1 MLECQPRTTQHY
13 QLQWDEWG
21 MPTICSTTMSGLC
34 QGWGFAQTFLNPNLL
49 LLAYLRGQGRSA
61 EYVGEHSG
69 PGLSAITKQPNGV
82 DYLQSDRLVRNL
94 QIPQLAEDAWEVQ
107 DDEIKAYLK
116 AFSAGINECRHDH
129 ADRFDSRLRDMG
141 DVTPQMVLGHTLN
154 TLLGFQLMIRLPTI
168 ANWMKGEEVTFPSW
182 QDFASAGSN
191 ACAIGSSKSK
201 EGHPM
206 VAINPHTQWDVDL
219 NTFTEAR
226 LELTDGS
233 GFCFQGA
240 AMLGWP
246 LPMMGCNG
254 HLGYGG
260 TVNTQSGI
268 TFYDLGVD
276 NGQFELDG
284 VLKSLGLTEETIK
297 VRLDSGTFD
306 CLTHTV
312 SFSAPHNAHAIATR
326 DGRSLMVNLGCRN
339 QLSLL
344 RQFYDMMSAQSLTEY
359 QDALKQHQLPLF
371 NNIYAGRDVSDQ
383 SGHIHFSWH
392 TLAPQREK
400 GSWADW
406 WQVLDGHRSDNI
418 PQGQVNYDQL
428 FKCTDP
434 DSGWLQNCNDSPH
447 FTTLPSPFELKDFP
461 DWLCPVFSNIRGQSF
476 SRLLTEQEQFDLDSF
491 IKAKLSTRVELALRV
506 VPQLCN
512 AINEDQ
518 SKTLQACKQ
527 VLTSW
532 DCHTNPDSR
541 GAYLFL
547 HWLLNLDIVDSNASP
562 LFADSYDQALA
573 ADPEHHMKAL
583 QKPGK
588 IADMSHAIAT
598 LEKAAGIVTDE
609 GHGLDVAWGDALTM
623 SHGKYS
629 FPAVGGPGDP
639 MGIIS
644 AIPLKPTLR
653 PFIKGGALPANR
665 IENEG
670 GETFVMVAQFTPEGV
685 EGGSF
690 VSYGQSSHPNS
701 KHFGDQL
708 ALVSRRQLRPFKI
721 NKQQS

>member
-1 MLECQPRTTQHY
+1 MSECQPRTTQHY

-21 MPTICSTTMSGLC
+21 MPTIQADTITGLC
-34 QGWGFAQTFLNPNLL
+34 RGWGFAQVFLNPNLL

-61 EYVGEHSG
+61 EYVGAHSDFG
-69 PGLSAITKQPNGV
+69 ASNLTKQPDGV
-82 DYLQSDRLVRNL
+82 DFLQSDVLVRSL
-94 QIPQLAEDAWEVQ
+94 QIPQLADEAWSNQ
-107 DDEIKAYLK
+107 DDEVKACIT
-116 AFSAGINECRHDH
+116 AFATGVNECREEYPE
-129 ADRFDSRLRDMG
+129 RFDSRLRD
-141 DVTPQMVLGHTLN
+141 VKITPKAVLGHTLN
-154 TLLGFQLMIRLPTI
+154 ILIGFQMMLRLPTI
-168 ANWMKGEEVTFPSW
+168 TTWIQGEGATLPSW

-206 VAINPHTQWDVDL
+206 LAINPHTQWDVDL
-219 NTFTEAR
+219 NTFSEAR

-246 LPMMGCNG
+246 MPMMGCNG

-268 TFYDLGVD
+268 TFYELSAD

-284 VLKSLGLTEETIK
+284 VKQNLGLNGEAIK
-297 VRLDSGTFD
+297 VRTENGGQEVHQHMVAYSST
-306 CLTHTV
+306 
-312 SFSAPHNAHAIATR
+312 HNAHVIATR
-326 DGRSLMVNLGCRN
+326 DEKLLLINVGSRGNVC
-339 QLSLL
+339 LL
-344 RQFYDMMSAQSLTEY
+344 RQLLDMMRAQSLADF
-359 QDALKQHQLPLF
+359 QVALKHHQLPLF
-371 NNIYAGRDVSDQ
+371 NTIYAGRDSQDQ
-383 SGHIHFSWH
+383 SGHIQFSWH

-406 WQVLDGHRSDNI
+406 WRVLDGHRSNNI
-418 PQGQVNYDQL
+418 PQGQVGYDQL
-428 FKCTDP
+428 FKCKDP

-447 FTTLPSPFELKDFP
+447 FTTLPSPFEPKDFP

-476 SRLLTEQEQFDLDSF
+476 SHLLTEQEQFDLESF
-491 IKAKLSTRVELALRV
+491 TTAKFSTRVELALRV

-512 AINEDQ
+512 AITEGHSQ
-518 SKTLQACKQ
+518 VLQACKK
-527 VLTSW
+527 VLSSW
-532 DCHTNPDSR
+532 DSHTNPDSK

-547 HWLLNLDIVDSNASP
+547 HWLLNLGIVDPNASP
-562 LFADSYDQALA
+562 LFSDSYDQALS
-573 ADPEHHMKAL
+573 ADPKRYMDSL

-588 IADMSHAIAT
+588 IADMAHALTI
-598 LEKAAGIVTDE
+598 LEKAVDILTEE
-609 GHGLDVAWGDALTM
+609 GHALNVAWGDALTM

-670 GETFVMVAQFTPEGV
+670 GETFVMVVQFTPGGA
-685 EGGSF
+685 EGGSL
-690 VSYGQSSHPNS
+690 VSYGQSSHPDS

-708 ALVSRRQLRPFKI
+708 ELVSRRQLRPFKI
-721 NKQQS
+721 TKQ